1 MELENSIEENIEEE
15 NGTIPL
21 DEQNNVDKN
30 ANLTRIGSQFYDK
43 DTLNRITIVRLTQIG
58 LSQMEIRRILN
69 VSKSL
74 VSKWA
79 NYDKREHKKK
89 GRPEKFNEEEKNF
102 IYQTSEGKLTVINKT
117 SSRNISSQFFN
128 KFNKTISKST
138 INNLLLERFGKPY
151 RGVNSILLTEDH
163 MAQRLLFSNEIIEQK
178 IKGSDII
185 FTDEC
190 RVVLYPRVNPKINVI
205 RLNDEDKKNIHSYE
219 VNKKRTFYRPKFEVS
234 LMIAGGI
241 TEYGLSNLVFCS
253 GTMNNF
259 SYKQFLLFL
268 KKDMDQIKKE
278 FKLDK
283 DLLFQQDNASC
294 HKSRKSLEAI
304 EVIFGKN
311 KIWWPANSPD
321 LSPIETV
328 WSILKQEL
336 MKRKNTCLDELRNN
350 IIDIWSKFP
359 NELCKKIIGEFEK
372 KINLCKEVEGKILGK
387 IKLKAENQKEV
398 SHKEVE
404 PKYDWDSIKREKCF
418 RIVYNDKIISMLQNR
433 FIKTINHL
441 KKEKIKEFKKNNKKT
456 KKIKGVTSHERKKI
470 IDSDLKIIN
479 DNYETLI
486 AYIKNIKPLEFI
498 SIFLNDDYVNK
509 KYLLNTNLSKNIQI
523 NQKIFK
529 KILLESVKVNQN
541 TLDDEVKNKINEIF
555 KSAEINRIKNYLPE
569 SVNLQLFPLEKKNN
583 GDEDI
588 ASIGTEC
595 SFKDTCGLINDLE
608 EKIKKFREENKY
620 TKEEEKKIEI
630 KNEEENEED
639 SESDSEEKEVSE
651 EFD

>member
-43 DTLNRITIVRLTQIG
+43 DTLNRITIVQLTQIG

-69 VSKSL
+69 VTKSL

-102 IYQTSEGKLTVINKT
+102 IYQTSEGRLTVINKT

-311 KIWWPANSPD
+311 KIWWPANSLD
-321 LSPIETV
+321 LSPIKTV

-350 IIDIWSKFP
+350 IIDILSKFP

-456 KKIKGVTSHERKKI
+456 KKIKGVTSQERKKI

-509 KYLLNTNLSKNIQI
+509 KYLLNTNLSKNIQM

-555 KSAEINRIKNYLPE
+555 KSSEINRIKNYLLE
-569 SVNLQLFPLEKKNN
+569 SVNLRLFPLEKEKKNN

-651 EFD
+651 

>member
-1 MELENSIEENIEEE
+1 
-15 NGTIPL
+15 
-21 DEQNNVDKN
+21 
-30 ANLTRIGSQFYDK
+30 
-43 DTLNRITIVRLTQIG
+43 
-58 LSQMEIRRILN
+58 
-69 VSKSL
+69 
-74 VSKWA
+74 
-79 NYDKREHKKK
+79 
-89 GRPEKFNEEEKNF
+89 
-102 IYQTSEGKLTVINKT
+102 
-117 SSRNISSQFFN
+117 
-128 KFNKTISKST
+128 
-138 INNLLLERFGKPY
+138 
-151 RGVNSILLTEDH
+151 

-205 RLNDEDKKNIHSYE
+205 RLNDEDKKNILSYE

-387 IKLKAENQKEV
+387 IKLKSENQKEV
-398 SHKEVE
+398 SHKEIE

-441 KKEKIKEFKKNNKKT
+441 KKEIIKEFKKNNKKT
-456 KKIKGVTSHERKKI
+456 KKIKGVSSQERKKI

-529 KILLESVKVNQN
+529 KILLKSVKVN
-541 TLDDEVKNKINEIF
+541 
-555 KSAEINRIKNYLPE
+555 
-569 SVNLQLFPLEKKNN
+569 
-583 GDEDI
+583 
-588 ASIGTEC
+588 
-595 SFKDTCGLINDLE
+595 
-608 EKIKKFREENKY
+608 
-620 TKEEEKKIEI
+620 
-630 KNEEENEED
+630 
-639 SESDSEEKEVSE
+639 
-651 EFD
+651 

>member
-1 MELENSIEENIEEE
+1 MESENSTEENIEEE

-234 LMIAGGI
+234 LMIGG
-241 TEYGLSNLVFCS
+241 G
-253 GTMNNF
+253 
-259 SYKQFLLFL
+259 
-268 KKDMDQIKKE
+268 
-278 FKLDK
+278 
-283 DLLFQQDNASC
+283 
-294 HKSRKSLEAI
+294 
-304 EVIFGKN
+304 
-311 KIWWPANSPD
+311 
-321 LSPIETV
+321 
-328 WSILKQEL
+328 
-336 MKRKNTCLDELRNN
+336 N
-350 IIDIWSKFP
+350 I
-359 NELCKKIIGEFEK
+359 
-372 KINLCKEVEGKILGK
+372 
-387 IKLKAENQKEV
+387 
-398 SHKEVE
+398 
-404 PKYDWDSIKREKCF
+404 
-418 RIVYNDKIISMLQNR
+418 
-433 FIKTINHL
+433 
-441 KKEKIKEFKKNNKKT
+441 
-456 KKIKGVTSHERKKI
+456 
-470 IDSDLKIIN
+470 
-479 DNYETLI
+479 
-486 AYIKNIKPLEFI
+486 
-498 SIFLNDDYVNK
+498 
-509 KYLLNTNLSKNIQI
+509 
-523 NQKIFK
+523 
-529 KILLESVKVNQN
+529 
-541 TLDDEVKNKINEIF
+541 
-555 KSAEINRIKNYLPE
+555 
-569 SVNLQLFPLEKKNN
+569 
-583 GDEDI
+583 
-588 ASIGTEC
+588 
-595 SFKDTCGLINDLE
+595 
-608 EKIKKFREENKY
+608 
-620 TKEEEKKIEI
+620 
-630 KNEEENEED
+630 
-639 SESDSEEKEVSE
+639 
-651 EFD
+651 